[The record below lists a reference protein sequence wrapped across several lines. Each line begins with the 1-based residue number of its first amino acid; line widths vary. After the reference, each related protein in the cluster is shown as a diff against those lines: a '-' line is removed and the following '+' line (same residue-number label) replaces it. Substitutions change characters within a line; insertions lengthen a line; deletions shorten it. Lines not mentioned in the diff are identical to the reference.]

1 MKYKSNLKK
10 MEKTKRERNLL
21 TIYIRDS
28 YKPVVML
35 FQKAIETD
43 KNILRWRCKKNDK
56 LLSIAICRL
65 MVEYLESKEKQL
77 NEVAPETSGDIT

>member
-1 MKYKSNLKK
+1 

-21 TIYIRDS
+21 TIYVRDS
-28 YKPVVML
+28 YKPAVLL

-43 KNILRWRCKKNDK
+43 KKILQYRSKKNDK

-65 MVEYLESKEKQL
+65 MCDYLKKKEQTEAGNVSESPQ
-77 NEVAPETSGDIT
+77 ETLGDAT